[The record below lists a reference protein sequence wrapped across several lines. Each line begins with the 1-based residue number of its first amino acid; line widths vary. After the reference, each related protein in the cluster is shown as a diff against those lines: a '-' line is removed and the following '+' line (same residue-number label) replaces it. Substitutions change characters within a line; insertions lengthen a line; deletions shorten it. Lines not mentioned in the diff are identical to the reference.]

1 MFYKVEATLENNY
14 KDIDE
19 LRRLSIEATHII
31 QMNTNDDVN
40 ILLSK
45 IKDSK
50 IELYVN
56 SFINF
61 DFNQGDIQE
70 QIEIFIQACDL
81 RISSLEINRLTN
93 DQFERQL
100 TLRNRLSEA
109 GDHTINDLREFID
122 SMETYKFQYI
132 KYQEYIVERVKR
144 PKIESFEEVLNQ
156 EIKRIKKTKQKKFIG
171 HPTHFKI
178 ISDRLDEVIE
188 TSQYLTNILYKHQ
201 RLIYPYFVEF
211 KFYRDPYDL
220 SKVNLEGI
228 NMVQGGSCLFDL
240 SDSIYEEYDNAMLE
254 NYLKNLAEIIKL
266 NRHQILFILYSNNKD
281 GRVLRL
287 IEQYLHNIK
296 FQVFTENQIDR
307 EKALEVLVET
317 LRDVELPVKLAK
329 TILPKGDQFFIKEVT
344 ESFNNWYDKY
354 LNENLYSQYKSEFKL
369 EPKILE
375 NKDNSYIEL
384 QKMIGLDE
392 VKEIV
397 KDYIDYQKARSIYE
411 SKNIELPKISQHM
424 IFTGNPGTAKTSVA
438 RLIGKILRE
447 NRILSVGDFY
457 EVSRADIV
465 DKYVGWT
472 ARNVKNI
479 FRKAA
484 GSVLFI
490 DEAYSLL
497 DRKGSEHSFG
507 DEALAVIV
515 QEMENRKNDI
525 VVIFAGYP
533 KEMEEF
539 LNRNPGLS
547 SRIGYQID
555 FKDYSTH
562 ELLEITEKLSNDY
575 GFTIDKKAWKR
586 IEHNIKFLQKDP
598 KFGNGRSIRNLVEKA
613 IVDHSKR
620 SLTEKYSDQ
629 ELITLF
635 ESDFMEITENQ
646 NYTYIN
652 YRNIAKGIN

>member
-31 QMNTNDDVN
+31 QINTNDDVN

-70 QIEIFIQACDL
+70 QIEIFTQACDL

-100 TLRNRLSEA
+100 SLRNRLSEA
-109 GDHTINDLREFID
+109 GIHTINDLREFKD

-132 KYQEYIVERVKR
+132 KYQEYIVENVKQ
-144 PKIESFEEVLNQ
+144 PKIESFAEALNQ
-156 EIKRIKKTKQKKFIG
+156 EIKRIQKTKQKKFIG
-171 HPTHFKI
+171 HPTHFKM

-188 TSQYLTNILYKHQ
+188 TSQYLTNILYNHQ

-254 NYLKNLAEIIKL
+254 NYLKNLAEMIKG

-281 GRVLRL
+281 GRVIRL
-287 IEQYLHNIK
+287 IDQYLHNIK

-307 EKALEVLVET
+307 EKALEVLEET
-317 LRDVELPVKLAK
+317 LNDIDLPVKLAK
-329 TILPKGDQFFIKEVT
+329 TILPKGEQFFIKEVT
-344 ESFNNWYDKY
+344 ETFNNWYDKY
-354 LNENLYSQYKSEFKL
+354 LNENLYSQYKSENHI
-369 EPKILE
+369 ETKILE
-375 NKDNSYIEL
+375 NKDNSYKEL

-392 VKEIV
+392 IKEIV

-424 IFTGNPGTAKTSVA
+424 IFTGNPGTSKTSVA

-447 NRILSVGDFY
+447 NRLLSVGDFY

-479 FRKAA
+479 FRKAS

-497 DRKGSEHSFG
+497 DRKGNEHSFG
-507 DEALAVIV
+507 DEALATIV
-515 QEMENRKNDI
+515 QEMEDRRNDI

-533 KEMEEF
+533 KEMDEF
-539 LNRNPGLS
+539 LDRNPGLR
-547 SRIGYQID
+547 SRIGYHIE
-555 FKDYSTH
+555 FKDYTTQ
-562 ELLEITEKLSNDY
+562 ELIKITEKIARDY
-575 GFTIDKKAWKR
+575 GFSIDKKAWDR
-586 IEHNIKFLQKDP
+586 IEQNIKILQKDP
-598 KFGNGRSIRNLVEKA
+598 KFGNGRSIRNFVEKA
-613 IVDHSKR
+613 IVQHSKR

-629 ELITLF
+629 GLITLF
-635 ESDFMEITENQ
+635 KSDFSEITEEQ
-646 NYTYIN
+646 NSTYIH